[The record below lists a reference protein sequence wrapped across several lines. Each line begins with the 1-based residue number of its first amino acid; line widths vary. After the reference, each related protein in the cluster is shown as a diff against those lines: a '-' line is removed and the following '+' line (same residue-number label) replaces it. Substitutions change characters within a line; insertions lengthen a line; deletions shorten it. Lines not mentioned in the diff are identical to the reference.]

1 MEIFRRFTA
10 YCISYE
16 IHVLSP
22 LSPPRESLTLFL
34 SPFVHV
40 YRYFLTEQNFN
51 IMLTLCFE
59 IRTFMKNCIHDKFA
73 SVIYKHLTALSYRQ
87 SQMDG
92 KAHFKIKRYLLYGL
106 KITKE
111 LVHHLFP
118 GFAAS
123 AVRLF
128 SFPSMN

>member
-1 MEIFRRFTA
+1 
-10 YCISYE
+10 
-16 IHVLSP
+16 
-22 LSPPRESLTLFL
+22 
-34 SPFVHV
+34 
-40 YRYFLTEQNFN
+40 
-51 IMLTLCFE
+51 
-59 IRTFMKNCIHDKFA
+59 MKNCIHNKFA

-92 KAHFKIKRYLLYGL
+92 KAHFKIKRYYMGL
-106 KITKE
+106 KTFRYFTKE